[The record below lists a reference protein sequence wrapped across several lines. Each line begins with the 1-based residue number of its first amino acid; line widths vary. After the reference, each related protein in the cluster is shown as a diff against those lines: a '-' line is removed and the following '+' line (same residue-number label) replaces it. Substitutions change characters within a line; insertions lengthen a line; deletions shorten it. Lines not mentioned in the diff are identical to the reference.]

1 MIKSLRRVGAITQK
15 EFTQLSRDRTT
26 FAMIVMIPLIQLML
40 FGYAI
45 NSDVRNIPI
54 AIVDLSHSIAAR
66 VITEEVRVTQVIK
79 IVAHYD
85 TPAEAEA
92 AIVAGKVRAALI
104 FPENLTQRVASGQT
118 AAQWIIDGSDT
129 MVSAALLPL
138 RNMPLN
144 TESGTPPGSYRKNSP
159 TFEMVLFFN
168 PERRSAV
175 NIVPGLTAVIL
186 TMTMILFTSAALVRE
201 REQGNLELLITTPI
215 RPMELMVG
223 KLIPYIAVGIIQVSI
238 ILGLGRIVFAVPFE
252 GALLDLAVVT
262 LSFIAASLALGL
274 LISTIASTQLQA
286 MQMTIFILL
295 PSILLSGF
303 MFPYEAMPELAQTIS
318 EGLPATHFIRLIR
331 GVFLRGA
338 TIPDL
343 SGDIL
348 WLLGFTAII
357 LVVSAKRFHKT
368 LD

>member
-1 MIKSLRRVGAITQK
+1 MTKSLRRVWAITQK
-15 EFTQLSRDRTT
+15 ELIQLSRDRTT
-26 FAMIVMIPLIQLML
+26 FAMIIMIPLIQLLL

-66 VITEEVRVTQVIK
+66 IITEEVRVTQVIE
-79 IVAHYD
+79 IVASYD
-85 TPAEAEA
+85 TPAEAEL
-92 AIVAGKVRAALI
+92 AIIAGEIRAALV
-104 FPENLTQRVASGQT
+104 FPRNLAQRVAGGDT
-118 AAQWIIDGSDT
+118 VAQWLVDGSDT

-138 RNMPLN
+138 RTMPLN
-144 TESGTPPGSYRKNSP
+144 VESGTVTGAYRKSPP

-175 NIVPGLTAVIL
+175 NIVPGLSAVIL

-215 RPMELMVG
+215 SPMELMVG
-223 KLIPYIAVGIIQVSI
+223 KLIPYVAVGVIQVAI
-238 ILGLGRIVFAVPFE
+238 VLGLGRLIFNIPFE
-252 GALLDLAVVT
+252 GDLLDLSVVT

-274 LISTIASTQLQA
+274 LISTIAETQLQA
-286 MQMTIFILL
+286 MQMTIFVLL

-303 MFPYEAMPELAQTIS
+303 MFPYEAMPKAAQMIS
-318 EGLPATHFIRLIR
+318 EGLPTTHFIRLIR
-331 GVFLRGA
+331 GVVLRGA
-338 TIPDL
+338 DVPAL

-348 WLLGFTAII
+348 WLLAFTAIV
-357 LVVSAKRFHKT
+357 LVVSAMRFQKN